1 MSKKVLVVTGVTAI
15 GYGVRKSSCNKS
27 VVEHRDF
34 ALDDMKHTVT
44 IPDEE
49 VKL

>member
-1 MSKKVLVVTGVTAI
+1 MVTGVTAI

-27 VVEHRDF
+27 VVGHRDF
-34 ALDDMKHTVT
+34 ALDDMKHTVA

>member
-15 GYGVRKSSCNKS
+15 GHGIRKIGCDKG

-34 ALDDMKHTVT
+34 ALDVMKHTVT